1 MPCPLAAG
9 GSLELGR
16 QVAARAV
23 GEEGEPRSGTAA
35 SGRHQ
40 LSGSLSHVAQGRQG
54 HGPAGRGFHF
64 QIWMRTCPIP
74 RIHARAH
81 DPRDSIPSPTPRAGH
96 RTEMGSARRARHLV
110 APPIICSLTFPLSS
124 STSSSSTIIEFT
136 SSSSYKNGW
145 KKEIENN

>member
-23 GEEGEPRSGTAA
+23 GEEGEPRRGTAA

-40 LSGSLSHVAQGRQG
+40 LSGSLSHVAQRRQG
-54 HGPAGRGFHF
+54 HGPADRGFHF

-74 RIHARAH
+74 RIHAR
-81 DPRDSIPSPTPRAGH
+81 TRARPARFH
-96 RTEMGSARRARHLV
+96 SLPHSSRRAQNRNGISTQGEASSSTTNHLL
-110 APPIICSLTFPLSS
+110 IDISTLS
-124 STSSSSTIIEFT
+124 STSSIVVHQSNSLLHHLT
-136 SSSSYKNGW
+136 KMVGR
-145 KKEIENN
+145 KK